1 MLLLVSWKS
10 VFSAP
15 LARTVLL
22 CEGGLFWLDQQREAK
37 KGSLLTL
44 PPGSQGRNWKETGAV
59 IPHSDLDAREHV
71 VSAQQNAT
79 MIVPRV
85 RLTDCK
91 LGDRDL

>member
-1 MLLLVSWKS
+1 M
-10 VFSAP
+10 
-15 LARTVLL
+15 
-22 CEGGLFWLDQQREAK
+22 
-37 KGSLLTL
+37 TL